1 MPNTGTPRGPYHR
14 KPAIQRFCRRVHIPE
29 DHTQCWEWQG
39 ARLHHGHGAFAG
51 DHTSRCMPAHRWLYQ
66 YVHGVVLPSSINV
79 NHGCDNPPCVNPA
92 HLYAGT
98 QGDNMRDAQQRGRT
112 AKGIQIATARL
123 TEEQVR
129 AIRASLL
136 SFNALARQYSVN
148 AQTISNIKNGKTW
161 KHL

>member
-1 MPNTGTPRGPYHR
+1 
-14 KPAIQRFCRRVHIPE
+14 
-29 DHTQCWEWQG
+29 
-39 ARLHHGHGAFAG
+39 
-51 DHTSRCMPAHRWLYQ
+51 
-66 YVHGVVLPSSINV
+66 
-79 NHGCDNPPCVNPA
+79 
-92 HLYAGT
+92 
-98 QGDNMRDAQQRGRT
+98 MRDAQQRGRI
-112 AKGIQIATARL
+112 AKGIQTATARL